1 MTPSNIAFLV
11 REVRAIQNPEY
22 HGTEVM
28 EARQFLS
35 ARVFLSTVIY
45 QWTVYLELLAC
56 QGLYQVTRTDIFI
69 QMGNGV

>member
-1 MTPSNIAFLV
+1 MAPSNIAFLV
-11 REVRAIQNPEY
+11 REVRAIQKREH

-28 EARQFLS
+28 EASQFLS

-56 QGLYQVTRTDIFI
+56 QGLYQMTLT
-69 QMGNGV
+69 GYLH